1 MLLFE
6 RSLGLPQLTHGVF
19 WQISAGSNTMENL
32 FVLTETSNF
41 CEIQKLFHTERFTG
55 DIITITNYQII
66 RDIF

>member
-1 MLLFE
+1 MEYFGKSQRVPTQWKICLF
-6 RSLGLPQLTHGVF
+6 
-19 WQISAGSNTMENL
+19 W
-32 FVLTETSNF
+32 TETSNF